1 LATLFQEL
9 QSATPELYHTAAEE
23 QEMYGM
29 KYWAIS
35 REIKAIISQVTWAS
49 VQGTESDI
57 TPAAFIF
64 ALN

>member
-1 LATLFQEL
+1 V
-9 QSATPELYHTAAEE
+9 TPELYYTAVEE
-23 QEMYGM
+23 QEIYGM

-35 REIKAIISQVTWAS
+35 RKIKTIISQVTWAS

-57 TPAAFIF
+57 TPETFVF

>member
-1 LATLFQEL
+1 
-9 QSATPELYHTAAEE
+9 
-23 QEMYGM
+23 MYGM

-35 REIKAIISQVTWAS
+35 REIKTIISQVTWAS

-57 TPAAFIF
+57 TPDAFVF